1 MLNLPSQ
8 PGVAGA
14 LMLGLGAVAGLLF
27 LLLGRRLV
35 GAQLAAVGDRAI
47 RWTVTGALAIT
58 LAGAP
63 YTLWRVV
70 EDIRRTAPIAPEHAR
85 YVGAE
90 TKLADGELVERI
102 GTSIPER
109 ETYYVAVA
117 PDAYFELQASLA
129 LWMGYA
135 LIPRRQVRDP
145 AEADWVVTWGAT
157 PGQLRLVADRPRLVG
172 RNRLFEQEPVYLA
185 RASVYLPPASG

>member
-1 MLNLPSQ
+1 MLNLPPQ
-8 PGVAGA
+8 PGFAGA
-14 LMLGLGAVAGLLF
+14 LMLGLGAVAGILF
-27 LLLGRRLV
+27 LLLGPGLV
-35 GAQLAAVGDRAI
+35 REQLAAAGGSAVA
-47 RWTVTGALAIT
+47 WTVAGALAIMVG
-58 LAGAP
+58 GAP
-63 YTLWRVV
+63 YTVWRVV
-70 EDIRRTAPIAPEHAR
+70 EDIRRTSPIAPEHAR

-145 AEADWVVTWGAT
+145 ADADWIVTWGAT
-157 PGQLRLVADRPRLVG
+157 PAQLRLVADRPRLVG
-172 RNRLFEQEPVYLA
+172 RNRLFEHEP
-185 RASVYLPPASG
+185 VYLPPASG